1 MVSYI
6 MKRIL
11 LAAFTLL
18 VISFI
23 SFFIVQLPPGDIVD
37 QYIDMLPDVGAN
49 KDTIASVDAE
59 KLREEWGLND
69 PLILQWWRWVS
80 GIIFRADFGTSYTS
94 IAGATPQGVPVVE
107 PIQNYLPYTIYL
119 SIFTAVITWIFSL
132 PVGIYSAVR
141 QHSIGD
147 YVFTFIGFT
156 GLAVPDFLLGLVL
169 MYVAYAYFD
178 HSVGGIFSGDYLTA
192 PWSVGRVIDM
202 LQHLIIPG
210 IVLGTAGTA
219 GLIRVMRNNLLD
231 ELDKP
236 YVVTA
241 KAKGMPGWRI
251 IVKYPVRVAIN
262 PFISGIGGMLPG
274 LVSGSVIVSIVLSL
288 PTIGPI
294 FLEAVMAQD
303 ALNQVAKNEFNKV
316 YGEDYVFLGFR
327 PGNEAVVKGIVSNI
341 RKLYTVD
348 VYQKKIDEIPLM
360 KGINNFKDFD
370 FLFSSSAGFPGT
382 IEWVQYAS
390 DPTGVPMASGV
401 TSIQVN
407 EVMPYVQ
414 AGQMVGVLA
423 GMPGAAEYESLINQ
437 KGSATSGMDA
447 QSVAHLVIVLFIIL
461 GNISFFIE
469 RKRSKKY

>member
-1 MVSYI
+1 MS
-6 MKRIL
+6 RIEDVFL
-11 LAAFTLL
+11 KIGSVDRRWIFLIIAAVVILPLL
-18 VISFI
+18 VPIGLPIRATNTTKDVYDAIERLPAGSNVLLSTEYSPSTRPENHPMTISILRHLFKNNHKV
-23 SFFIVQLPPGDIVD
+23 FVTCLW
-37 QYIDMLPDVGAN
+37 PDG
-49 KDTIASVDAE
+49 
-59 KLREEWGLND
+59 
-69 PLILQWWRWVS
+69 Q
-80 GIIFRADFGTSYTS
+80 F
-94 IAGATPQGVPVVE
+94 
-107 PIQNYLPYTIYL
+107 
-119 SIFTAVITWIFSL
+119 
-132 PVGIYSAVR
+132 
-141 QHSIGD
+141 
-147 YVFTFIGFT
+147 
-156 GLAVPDFLLGLVL
+156 
-169 MYVAYAYFD
+169 
-178 HSVGGIFSGDYLTA
+178 
-192 PWSVGRVIDM
+192 
-202 LQHLIIPG
+202 
-210 IVLGTAGTA
+210 
-219 GLIRVMRNNLLD
+219 
-231 ELDKP
+231 
-236 YVVTA
+236 
-241 KAKGMPGWRI
+241 
-251 IVKYPVRVAIN
+251 
-262 PFISGIGGMLPG
+262 
-274 LVSGSVIVSIVLSL
+274 
-288 PTIGPI
+288 
-294 FLEAVMAQD
+294 MAQD

>member
-1 MVSYI
+1 MS
-6 MKRIL
+6 RIEDVFL
-11 LAAFTLL
+11 KIGSVDRRWIFLIIAAVVIVPLL
-18 VISFI
+18 VPIGLPIRATNTTKDVYDAIERLPAGSNVLLSTEYSPSTRPENHPMTISILRHLFKNNHKV
-23 SFFIVQLPPGDIVD
+23 FVTCLW
-37 QYIDMLPDVGAN
+37 PDG
-49 KDTIASVDAE
+49 
-59 KLREEWGLND
+59 
-69 PLILQWWRWVS
+69 Q
-80 GIIFRADFGTSYTS
+80 F
-94 IAGATPQGVPVVE
+94 
-107 PIQNYLPYTIYL
+107 
-119 SIFTAVITWIFSL
+119 
-132 PVGIYSAVR
+132 
-141 QHSIGD
+141 
-147 YVFTFIGFT
+147 
-156 GLAVPDFLLGLVL
+156 
-169 MYVAYAYFD
+169 
-178 HSVGGIFSGDYLTA
+178 
-192 PWSVGRVIDM
+192 
-202 LQHLIIPG
+202 
-210 IVLGTAGTA
+210 
-219 GLIRVMRNNLLD
+219 
-231 ELDKP
+231 
-236 YVVTA
+236 
-241 KAKGMPGWRI
+241 
-251 IVKYPVRVAIN
+251 
-262 PFISGIGGMLPG
+262 
-274 LVSGSVIVSIVLSL
+274 
-288 PTIGPI
+288 
-294 FLEAVMAQD
+294 MAQD
-303 ALNQVAKNEFNKV
+303 ALNQVAKNEFNKE

-341 RKLYTVD
+341 RKIYTVD